1 MPEVVEQ
8 QLSAFETFLDKL
20 DKYFASGLIGSLI
33 TIVILF
39 AVAFV
44 LKKIISR
51 ILSRLVAR
59 GKLDAT
65 AVRFAMRI
73 IWALLLIVAAYGAV
87 MQIKPLQSMVTAMVA
102 GSSLVVLIVGFASQE
117 AVANIVSGM
126 FITMFRPFG
135 IGDYIRLPDKNI
147 DGTVEDIN
155 LRHTVI
161 RTFENSRIILPN
173 SVVNGAVLENCDFGD
188 HRICTFF
195 EVSIAYSADIDRARA
210 VMTEVITSHPAFL
223 DNRTEQERAAGAPPL
238 TIRVSSLGDYAVT
251 LRTGIW
257 CADRPSS
264 YGLIGDVREGVKRR
278 FDEEGIEIPFP
289 TSNVYL
295 RKTD

>member
-8 QLSAFETFLDKL
+8 QLSDFETFLDKL

-135 IGDYIRLPDKNI
+135 IGDYI
-147 DGTVEDIN
+147 
-155 LRHTVI
+155 
-161 RTFENSRIILPN
+161 
-173 SVVNGAVLENCDFGD
+173 
-188 HRICTFF
+188 
-195 EVSIAYSADIDRARA
+195 
-210 VMTEVITSHPAFL
+210 
-223 DNRTEQERAAGAPPL
+223 
-238 TIRVSSLGDYAVT
+238 
-251 LRTGIW
+251 
-257 CADRPSS
+257 
-264 YGLIGDVREGVKRR
+264 
-278 FDEEGIEIPFP
+278 
-289 TSNVYL
+289 
-295 RKTD
+295 